1 MSTLLYMANC
11 ILIGGGGGGVARVP
25 PARGALDY
33 FSGSGIIV
41 FILIYFDGLGSAREV
56 ASREGDGH
64 SLA

>member
-1 MSTLLYMANC
+1 MANC
-11 ILIGGGGGGVARVP
+11 ILIGGGGGGVARVS

-41 FILIYFDGLGSAREV
+41 FILIHFDGLGSAREV